1 MKRSENSPAP
11 NDNHVA
17 KEWAVGPLGER
28 LTLDDLPAVGPQ
40 RWHPR
45 RKAEVVAAVA
55 GGLLTMDAACA
66 RYELTLEEYASWQR
80 GVERDGL
87 RGLKATGVQRYR
99 RAEVRDLR
107 VSEPEPA

>member
-1 MKRSENSPAP
+1 MKRIAKKPAP
-11 NDNHVA
+11 NSNIIA
-17 KEWAVGPLGER
+17 EKWAVGPLGER
-28 LTLDDLPAVGPQ
+28 LTLGDLPAVGPQ

-55 GGLLTMDAACA
+55 GGLLTVDAACA

-99 RAEVRDLR
+99 RTEARSLKLVE
-107 VSEPEPA
+107 SEPA